1 VGSALLLVFGAILF
15 TWKYSMVCSKCG
27 SEDIQ
32 RLEVSFDAGTPKEV
46 PPVKRS
52 LKWPGVGVFIS
63 LLLLANGGETIV
75 FGVLTLTSSS
85 FLGYKAYQ
93 FNTKF
98 WPGLHKRWQESW
110 KCRQCGVIFH
120 HP

>member
-1 VGSALLLVFGAILF
+1 
-15 TWKYSMVCSKCG
+15 MVCSKCG
-27 SEDIQ
+27 SNDTQ
-32 RLEVSFDAGTPKEV
+32 RLEDGFDMSTPKES
-46 PPVKRS
+46 PPAKRS

-75 FGVLTLTSSS
+75 FGLITLVSSC

-93 FNTKF
+93 FNSKF
-98 WPGLHKRWQESW
+98 WPGLYKQWQECW
-110 KCRQCGVIFH
+110 KCQQCGVIFH